1 MEKDELDVNLL
12 SFSGKYIELHGQV
25 TGKPDYKASQKLKD
39 YQKELKGDED
49 AKIKMY
55 PSYRGY
61 MLSTLGQDFQ
71 AYAMKTKSQM
81 VLQLKCSLTISRIK
95 RLFSIG

>member
-12 SFSGKYIELHGQV
+12 SFSGKYIELHGRV

-55 PSYRGY
+55 PSQR
-61 MLSTLGQDFQ
+61 L
-71 AYAMKTKSQM
+71 YAKYSW
-81 VLQLKCSLTISRIK
+81 SG
-95 RLFSIG
+95 FSGLCYEKPKARWYYN

>member
-39 YQKELKGDED
+39 YPE
-49 AKIKMY
+49 
-55 PSYRGY
+55 
-61 MLSTLGQDFQ
+61 
-71 AYAMKTKSQM
+71 
-81 VLQLKCSLTISRIK
+81 RIK
-95 RLFSIG
+95 KMKIQKSKFILHTEVMC